1 MTRSFR
7 AELVKLRR
15 PRLLLLTALAVVVFA
30 LSGAAIVLA
39 AAEPAAMVT
48 PGRGLTREALAAPGG
63 GTAVFRTAASF
74 AGVFMF
80 VVFVGAFAMEFA
92 RGTFRTTLLRQPR
105 RVSLLALAG
114 KLAAL
119 LTYVGAMLLAAEV
132 LTWLAARVL
141 APSAGVAAGSW
152 ISVEGLATGIAD
164 YGAVLFW
171 VASYAALG
179 MTLAVLTR
187 SLPVAMAVGIA
198 WAGPFEHLVQDA
210 WDPASRLF
218 PGLLLEAFV
227 AGGTPEVSAWR
238 AFVTIAAYVG
248 VAALVAGASFAR
260 RDVV

>member
-30 LSGAAIVLA
+30 LGGAAIVLA

-48 PGRGLTREALAAPGG
+48 PGRGLTLEAFAAPGG

-74 AGVFMF
+74 AGVSMF

-105 RVSLLALAG
+105 RVSLLAG

-132 LTWLAARVL
+132 LTWVAARVL

-152 ISVEGLATGIAD
+152 TSVEGLATGVAD

-179 MTLAVLTR
+179 MALAVFTR

-238 AFVTIAAYVG
+238 AFVTVAAYVG